1 MVLGSFITNI
11 QAETRLTKE
20 RVSNAEKLVEANK
33 DLIQANIQANKDLI
47 QANKDLIEANKELVE
62 AKAAKNSLEQFLK
75 YAHSEEYSSLRR
87 NRTDDNK
94 E

>member
-11 QAETRLTKE
+11 QTETRLTKE
-20 RVSNAEKLVEANK
+20 RVSNAEKLME
-33 DLIQANIQANKDLI
+33 
-47 QANKDLIEANKELVE
+47 ANKDLIEANKELVE